1 VDGGVDNGSARL
13 GAHIGVVMVMVL
25 ILVCTILSFYYDHGI
40 SVIDGG
46 RPKIHHINMP
56 LRPKVWPWQKSLYK
70 WSMAAV
76 KFFCHAMAAI
86 NNNIY
91 GIRS

>member
-56 LRPKVWPWQKSLYK
+56 LRPKRGHGKNPFTNGLWRL
-70 WSMAAV
+70 
-76 KFFCHAMAAI
+76 
-86 NNNIY
+86 
-91 GIRS
+91 